1 MLTKDDFTKYKHQS
15 FFLKLKELVA
25 NPNTNPFTFK
35 MVFFGGTG
43 AVGGQAVIE
52 VLESYAY
59 MKNASIEEPN
69 ARPQLVITGIN
80 KSQIEQ
86 FCGKL
91 FQVFGKQQFKTV
103 AEQGDESVLLYDG
116 FVELHFKTLMA
127 IPKFQTDLEEA
138 LKNIDN
144 KQAKIDYL
152 IAEASRTTSP
162 FEAFIKEIKT
172 ATKPIENEIRAPT
185 KIRLRRSR
193 PYLSV
198 PK

>member
-116 FVELHFKTLMA
+116 GSGSKSR
-127 IPKFQTDLEEA
+127 
-138 LKNIDN
+138 
-144 KQAKIDYL
+144 KQAAKYL
-152 IAEASRTTSP
+152 IYLETTNTLQ
-162 FEAFIKEIKT
+162 FNVYHK
-172 ATKPIENEIRAPT
+172 
-185 KIRLRRSR
+185 LRRVD
-193 PYLSV
+193 P
-198 PK
+198 

>member
-25 NPNTNPFTFK
+25 NPSTNPFAYK

-59 MKNASIEEPN
+59 MKNASVKAPN

-91 FQVFGKQQFKTV
+91 FQVFGKQQFKT
-103 AEQGDESVLLYDG
+103 
-116 FVELHFKTLMA
+116 
-127 IPKFQTDLEEA
+127 
-138 LKNIDN
+138 
-144 KQAKIDYL
+144 
-152 IAEASRTTSP
+152 IA
-162 FEAFIKEIKT
+162 
-172 ATKPIENEIRAPT
+172 
-185 KIRLRRSR
+185 
-193 PYLSV
+193 
-198 PK
+198 

>member
-25 NPNTNPFTFK
+25 NPSTNPFAYK

-59 MKNASIEEPN
+59 MKNASVKAPN

-91 FQVFGKQQFKTV
+91 FQVFGKQQFKTI
-103 AEQGDESVLLYDG
+103 AEQGDESILLYDG

-138 LKNIDN
+138 LKNIDE
-144 KQAKIDYL
+144 KQ
-152 IAEASRTTSP
+152 
-162 FEAFIKEIKT
+162 
-172 ATKPIENEIRAPT
+172 
-185 KIRLRRSR
+185 
-193 PYLSV
+193 
-198 PK
+198 